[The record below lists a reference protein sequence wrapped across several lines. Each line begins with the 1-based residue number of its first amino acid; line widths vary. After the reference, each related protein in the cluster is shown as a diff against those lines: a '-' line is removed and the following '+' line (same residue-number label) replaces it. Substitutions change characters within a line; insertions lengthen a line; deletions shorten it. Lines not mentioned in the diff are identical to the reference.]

1 MEQYM
6 SSSGEAFTFFK
17 EWMDSK
23 RNLLVMATFG
33 DVAVSGVGRIETFN
47 GKRLTNTPVRAIVS
61 VLK

>member
-1 MEQYM
+1 M